1 MQQPSLG
8 VAICALD
15 EERALPRLLE
25 RLSSGAADDRA
36 DDVVV
41 ADGRSRDR
49 TVDVARA
56 LGARVIVA
64 PRGRGAQL
72 GAAAR
77 ELSTDVLVFL
87 HADCVPSPGT
97 LRTLRAAFVEAR
109 LEAAA
114 FRQRVDARGVF
125 YRAVERAADARVRA
139 LGLVY
144 GDSGLAVRRSLY
156 ERVGGFRDLP
166 LFEDVELS
174 RRLRSATRVR
184 LVPGTELVISARR
197 WQREGA
203 LRTTLRNWMLML
215 AFAAGADPVRLA
227 RHYPPHSE
235 PPG

>member
-1 MQQPSLG
+1 MEQPSLG

-25 RLSSGAADDRA
+25 RLSNGAEGDRA
-36 DDVVV
+36 DDIVV

-49 TVDVARA
+49 TVAVARS
-56 LGARVIVA
+56 LGARVIVT

-72 GAAAR
+72 AAAAR

-87 HADCVPSPGT
+87 HADCVPSNGS
-97 LRTLRAAFVEAR
+97 LRALREAFVEAR
-109 LEAAA
+109 IEAAA
-114 FRQRVDARGVF
+114 FRQRVDAHGVF
-125 YRAVERAADARVRA
+125 YRAVERAADARVRT

-144 GDSGLAVRRSLY
+144 GDSGLAIRRSLY
-156 ERVGGFRDLP
+156 ERIGGFRDLP
-166 LFEDVELS
+166 VFEDVELS
-174 RRLRSATRVR
+174 RRLRRATRVH
-184 LVPGTELVISARR
+184 LLAGTRLVISARR

-203 LRTTLRNWMLML
+203 LRATLRNWMLML
-215 AFAAGADPVRLA
+215 AFSAGADPVRLA